1 MSIAGFVRRLGVGIL
16 SAGGLVS
23 QRFQQRLAKH
33 PWFELK
39 AVVGSPETRGKK
51 LTDLLWK
58 LDEKR
63 PELPDLNVL
72 DMESSN
78 LFEELCEYG
87 VDFVF
92 SALPSAVAERVEAEL
107 ASQGMP
113 VLSNASTYRGV
124 DGIPLVVADLNPH
137 HLKHWNSTLFGAA
150 ACSTNCTVIPLA
162 LPLKPI
168 WDMVGIDSIKANSE
182 QALSG
187 GGWKLLSQGEPPNPE
202 IPGEAEKVVD
212 ELRHLFGRVKDFTIS
227 PTSLPIDM
235 KCKRVNARDGHIVH
249 AEVELGR
256 SANKKEVIEWMTAW
270 TDRPQHLNLPSAP
283 ESPLMIIEDSPNR
296 EFHLMAGGEA
306 TSEFDLRSGMS
317 VVVGNIEVEGRVLRF
332 SALSHNTIRGAAG
345 GCMLLAELL
354 HAEGMLRST

>member
-187 GGWKLLSQGEPPNPE
+187 GGWKLLSQGEPPDPE

-296 EFHLMAGGEA
+296 EVHLMAGGDA

-317 VVVGNIEVEGRVLRF
+317 VVVGNIEVEGRFLRF